1 MYERIMI
8 LIMAL
13 ILDLVFGDPHNW
25 FHPVM
30 AMGRGIEWLES
41 FLRKVFHISEA
52 AEEDKVK
59 KRIAGGILVVTELL
73 VFTLI
78 PLVIIHISRMFGETI
93 SWAISA
99 FLAYQ
104 MLAMKQLKVESMKVF
119 RALQRKD
126 IKGAREAVS
135 MIVGRDTKKLNEA
148 GITKAAVET
157 VAENA
162 SDGVVAPLLFMMVF
176 GVAGGWFYK
185 AVNTMDSMIGY
196 KNDKYRYFGTAAARL
211 DDVLNFIPARVT
223 ALFMVIAVAFL
234 NLNWKNALKIW
245 RRDAK
250 KSTSPNS
257 GQTEAVMAGALGVTL
272 LGDAWYFGKLVKKPE
287 IGDKLRDIEPEDI
300 EIANRVM
307 YLSVF
312 MIYFVGI
319 LIMREVMLKFG
330 FV

>member
-30 AMGRGIEWLES
+30 AMGRAIEWLERI
-41 FLRKVFHISEA
+41 LRRGLKISDDPEA
-52 AEEDKVK
+52 DKTK
-59 KRIAGGILVVTELL
+59 KRIAGGV
-73 VFTLI
+73 
-78 PLVIIHISRMFGETI
+78 LVIVVICIFTAVPIMIQHISRQFGDNI

-104 MLAMKQLKVESMKVF
+104 MLAMKQLKIESMRVF
-119 RALQRKD
+119 KALEKKD
-126 IKGAREAVS
+126 IKAAREAVS
-135 MIVGRDTKKLNEA
+135 MIVGRDTRRLNER
-148 GITKAAVET
+148 GIIKATVET

-162 SDGVVAPLLFMMVF
+162 SDGVVAPLLFMMAF
-176 GVAGGWFYK
+176 GVWGGWLYK

-196 KNDKYRYFGTAAARL
+196 KNDRYKYFGTAAARL
-211 DDVLNFIPARVT
+211 DDIFNYIPSRVT
-223 ALFMVIAVAFL
+223 ALFMVVSALFL
-234 NLNWKNALKIW
+234 NLNWKNAVRIW
-245 RRDAK
+245 RRDAS

-287 IGDKLRDIEPEDI
+287 IGDPLREVESSDIET
-300 EIANRVM
+300 ANRVM

-312 MIYFVGI
+312 MIYIVGI
-319 LIMREVMLKFG
+319 LIMRSI
-330 FV
+330 

>member
-30 AMGRGIEWLES
+30 AMGRAIEWLEM
-41 FLRKVFHISEA
+41 FLRKAFHISEEP
-52 AEEDKVK
+52 EEDKVK
-59 KRIAGGILVVTELL
+59 KRIAGGILVVIELL

-78 PLVIIHISRMFGETI
+78 PIVIIHISHMFGETI

-104 MLAMKQLKVESMKVF
+104 MLAMKQLKRESMKVF
-119 RALQRKD
+119 EALKKRD

-135 MIVGRDTKKLNEA
+135 MIVGRDTKRLNES

-162 SDGVVAPLLFMMVF
+162 SDGVVAPLLFMMIF

-196 KNDKYRYFGTAAARL
+196 KNDKYRYFGTVAARL

-223 ALFMVIAVAFL
+223 ALFMVIAAAFL

-300 EIANRVM
+300 ETANRVM

-319 LIMREVMLKFG
+319 LIMRGVMLKFG

>member
-30 AMGRGIEWLES
+30 AMGRGIEWLEML
-41 FLRKVFHISEA
+41 LRKAFGISEE
-52 AEEDKVK
+52 AEEDRMK
-59 KRIAGGILVVTELL
+59 KLVAGGILVVIELL

-78 PLVIIHISRMFGETI
+78 PVLVIHISRSFGENI

-104 MLAMKQLKVESMKVF
+104 MLAMKQLKRESMKVF
-119 RALQRKD
+119 EALKKRD

-196 KNDKYRYFGTAAARL
+196 KNEKYRYFGTVAARL

-223 ALFMVIAVAFL
+223 ALFMVIAAAFL

-287 IGDKLRDIEPEDI
+287 IGDKLREVVPEDI
-300 EIANRVM
+300 ETANRVM

-312 MIYFVGI
+312 MIYIVGI

>member
-13 ILDLVFGDPHNW
+13 ILDLVFGDPNNW

-52 AEEDKVK
+52 PEEDKVK

-73 VFTLI
+73 VFTVI

-135 MIVGRDTKKLNEA
+135 MIVGRDTKRLNES

-223 ALFMVIAVAFL
+223 ALFMVVAAVFL

-245 RRDAK
+245 MRDAK

-272 LGDAWYFGKLVKKPE
+272 LGDAWYFGKLVKKQE

-300 EIANRVM
+300 ETANRVM

>member
-30 AMGRGIEWLES
+30 AMGRAIEWLES
-41 FLRKVFHISEA
+41 FLRKVLNISEA
-52 AEEDKVK
+52 SEEDKVK
-59 KRIAGGILVVTELL
+59 KRIAGGILVVIMLL

-78 PLVIIHISRMFGETI
+78 PIVIIHISHMFSETI

-119 RALQRKD
+119 RALQKKD

-135 MIVGRDTKKLNEA
+135 MIVGRDTKRLNES

-196 KNDKYRYFGTAAARL
+196 KNEKYRYFGTAAARL

-223 ALFMVIAVAFL
+223 ALFMVIAAAFL
-234 NLNWKNALKIW
+234 NLNWKNAFKIW
-245 RRDAK
+245 MRDAK

-257 GQTEAVMAGALGVTL
+257 GQTEAVMSGALGVTL
-272 LGDAWYFGKLVKKPE
+272 LGDAWYFGKLVKKSE
-287 IGDKLRDIEPEDI
+287 IGDKLREIEPKDIET
-300 EIANRVM
+300 ANRVM

-312 MIYFVGI
+312 MIYIVGI
-319 LIMREVMLKFG
+319 LIIKFLYLR
-330 FV
+330 

>member
-30 AMGRGIEWLES
+30 AMGRAIEWLES
-41 FLRKVFHISEA
+41 FLRKVLNISEA
-52 AEEDKVK
+52 SEEDKVK
-59 KRIAGGILVVTELL
+59 KRIAGGILVVIELL

-78 PLVIIHISRMFGETI
+78 PLVIIHISHMFGDNI

-135 MIVGRDTKKLNEA
+135 MIVGRDTKRLNES
-148 GITKAAVET
+148 GIAKAAVET

-196 KNDKYRYFGTAAARL
+196 KNEKYRYFGTAAARL

-223 ALFMVIAVAFL
+223 ALFMVIAAAFL
-234 NLNWKNALKIW
+234 NLNWKNAFKIW
-245 RRDAK
+245 MRDAK

-272 LGDAWYFGKLVKKPE
+272 LGDAWYFGKLVKKSE
-287 IGDKLRDIEPEDI
+287 IGDKLREIEPKDIET
-300 EIANRVM
+300 ANRVM

-312 MIYFVGI
+312 MIYIVGI
-319 LIMREVMLKFG
+319 LIIKFLYLR
-330 FV
+330 

>member
-30 AMGRGIEWLES
+30 AMGRAIEWLEKA
-41 FLRKVFHISEA
+41 LRKTFKISDEPEA
-52 AEEDKVK
+52 DKTK
-59 KRIAGGILVVTELL
+59 KRVAGGILAVIMLV
-73 VFTLI
+73 VFTVI
-78 PLVIIHISRMFGETI
+78 PLVIMNISKMFGDNI

-104 MLAMKQLKVESMKVF
+104 MLAMKQLKRESMKVF
-119 RALQRKD
+119 EALKKRD

-135 MIVGRDTKKLNEA
+135 MIVGRDTKRLNET
-148 GITKAAVET
+148 GIVKASVET

-196 KNDKYRYFGTAAARL
+196 KNDKYRYFGTAAAKL

-223 ALFMVIAVAFL
+223 ALFMVIASAFL

-245 RRDAK
+245 MRDAK

-287 IGDKLRDIEPEDI
+287 IGDKLREVVPEDI

-312 MIYFVGI
+312 MIYIVGI

-330 FV
+330 VV

>member
-30 AMGRGIEWLES
+30 AMGRAIEWLEKL
-41 FLRKVFHISEA
+41 LRSVLKIKDGR
-52 AEEDKVK
+52 EEDKIK
-59 KRIAGGILVVTELL
+59 KRIAGGILVIVMC
-73 VFTLI
+73 VFFTMI
-78 PLVIIHISRMFGETI
+78 PLIIQKICHQFSDNIA
-93 SWAISA
+93 WAVEA

-104 MLAMKQLKVESMKVF
+104 MLAMKQLKVESMKVYK
-119 RALQRKD
+119 ALQKKD
-126 IKGAREAVS
+126 IKAAREAVS
-135 MIVGRDTKKLNEA
+135 MIVGRDTKKLNEK
-148 GITKAAVET
+148 GIVRAAVET

-176 GVAGGWFYK
+176 GVVGGWFYK

-196 KNDKYRYFGTAAARL
+196 KNDRYIYFGTAAARL
-211 DDVLNFIPARVT
+211 DDILNFIPARIT
-223 ALFMVIAVAFL
+223 ALFMVVASIFL
-234 NLNWKNALKIW
+234 NLNWKNAIKIW
-245 RRDAK
+245 RRDAS

-257 GQTEAVMAGALGVTL
+257 GQTEAVIAGALGVKL

-287 IGDKLRDIEPEDI
+287 IGDQLREVEVSDIEMT
-300 EIANRVM
+300 NRVM

-312 MIYFVGI
+312 MIYIVGI
-319 LIMREVMLKFG
+319 LIMREVMMKFG
-330 FV
+330 LT

>member
-30 AMGRGIEWLES
+30 AMGRAIEWLES
-41 FLRKVFHISEA
+41 FLRKVLNISEA
-52 AEEDKVK
+52 SEEDKVK
-59 KRIAGGILVVTELL
+59 KRIAGGILVVIELL

-78 PLVIIHISRMFGETI
+78 PLVIIYISRMFGETI

-135 MIVGRDTKKLNEA
+135 MIVGRDTKRLNES
-148 GITKAAVET
+148 GIAKAAVET

-162 SDGVVAPLLFMMVF
+162 SDGVVAPLLFMMAF

-196 KNDKYRYFGTAAARL
+196 KNEKYRYFGTAAARL

-223 ALFMVIAVAFL
+223 ALFMVIAAAFL
-234 NLNWKNALKIW
+234 NLNWKNAFKIW
-245 RRDAK
+245 MRDAK

-257 GQTEAVMAGALGVTL
+257 GQTEAVMSGALGVTL
-272 LGDAWYFGKLVKKPE
+272 LGDAWYFGKLVKKSE
-287 IGDKLRDIEPEDI
+287 IGDKLREIEPKDIET
-300 EIANRVM
+300 ANRVM

-312 MIYFVGI
+312 MIYIVGI
-319 LIMREVMLKFG
+319 LIIKFLYLR
-330 FV
+330 

>member
-30 AMGRGIEWLES
+30 AMGRAIEWLES
-41 FLRKVFHISEA
+41 FLRKVLNISEA
-52 AEEDKVK
+52 SEEDKVK
-59 KRIAGGILVVTELL
+59 KRIAGGILVVIELL

-78 PLVIIHISRMFGETI
+78 PLVIIYISRMFGETI

-135 MIVGRDTKKLNEA
+135 MIVGRDTKRLNES
-148 GITKAAVET
+148 GIAKAAVET

-196 KNDKYRYFGTAAARL
+196 KNEKYRYFGTAAARL

-223 ALFMVIAVAFL
+223 ALFMVIAAAFL
-234 NLNWKNALKIW
+234 NLNWKNAFKIW
-245 RRDAK
+245 MRDAK

-272 LGDAWYFGKLVKKPE
+272 LGDAWYFGKLVKKSE
-287 IGDKLRDIEPEDI
+287 IGDKLREIEPKDIET
-300 EIANRVM
+300 ANRVM

-312 MIYFVGI
+312 MIYIVGI
-319 LIMREVMLKFG
+319 LIIKFLYLR
-330 FV
+330 

>member
-30 AMGRGIEWLES
+30 AMGRAIEWLES
-41 FLRKVFHISEA
+41 FLRKVLNISEA
-52 AEEDKVK
+52 SEEDKVK
-59 KRIAGGILVVTELL
+59 KRIAGGILVVIELL

-78 PLVIIHISRMFGETI
+78 PLVIIYISRMFGETI

-135 MIVGRDTKKLNEA
+135 MIVGRDTKRLNES
-148 GITKAAVET
+148 GIAKAAVET

-196 KNDKYRYFGTAAARL
+196 KNEKYRYFGTAAARL

-223 ALFMVIAVAFL
+223 ALFMVIAAAFL
-234 NLNWKNALKIW
+234 NLNWKNAFKIW
-245 RRDAK
+245 MRDAK

-257 GQTEAVMAGALGVTL
+257 GQTEAVMSGALGVTL
-272 LGDAWYFGKLVKKPE
+272 LGDAWYFGKLVKKSE
-287 IGDKLRDIEPEDI
+287 IGDKLREIEPKDIET
-300 EIANRVM
+300 ANRVM

-312 MIYFVGI
+312 MIYIVGI
-319 LIMREVMLKFG
+319 LIIKFLYLR
-330 FV
+330 

>member
-1 MYERIMI
+1 MHERIVI
-8 LIMAL
+8 LIIAL
-13 ILDLVFGDPHNW
+13 ILDLIFGDPHNW
-25 FHPVM
+25 FHPVI
-30 AMGRGIEWLES
+30 AMGRTIEWLEML
-41 FLRKVFHISEA
+41 LRKAFGISEA
-52 AEEDKVK
+52 AEKDKLK
-59 KRIAGGILVVTELL
+59 KRIAGGILVVIELL

-78 PLVIIHISRMFGETI
+78 PLVIIHISHMFGENI

-119 RALQRKD
+119 RALQKKD

-135 MIVGRDTKKLNEA
+135 MIVGRDTKRLNEA

-176 GVAGGWFYK
+176 GVVGGWFYK
-185 AVNTMDSMIGY
+185 TVNTMDSMIGY
-196 KNDKYRYFGTAAARL
+196 KNDRYKYFGTAAARF
-211 DDVLNFIPARVT
+211 DDMMNFVPARVT
-223 ALFMVIAVAFL
+223 AFFMVIAAAFL
-234 NLNWKNALKIW
+234 SLNWKNAFKIW
-245 RRDAK
+245 IRDAE

-287 IGDKLRDIEPEDI
+287 IGDKLREIEPEDI
-300 EIANRVM
+300 ETANRVM

-312 MIYFVGI
+312 MIYIVGI
-319 LIMREVMLKFG
+319 LIFMLL
-330 FV
+330 

>member
-30 AMGRGIEWLES
+30 AMGRAIEWLEGV
-41 FLRKVFHISEA
+41 LRKVLSISDA
-52 AEEDKVK
+52 PEEDKTK
-59 KRIAGGILVVTELL
+59 KRFAGAILAIAIIVI
-73 VFTLI
+73 FTAV
-78 PLVIIHISRMFGETI
+78 PVIIQHITRPLGDNI
-93 SWAISA
+93 SWAVSA

-104 MLAMKQLKVESMKVF
+104 MLAMKQLKIESMKVF
-119 RALQRKD
+119 KALQKKD
-126 IKGAREAVS
+126 IKAAREAVS
-135 MIVGRDTKKLNEA
+135 MIVGRDTKRLNER
-148 GITKAAVET
+148 GIIKATVET

-176 GVAGGWFYK
+176 GVWGGWLYK

-196 KNDKYRYFGTAAARL
+196 KNDRYKYFGTAAARL
-211 DDVLNFIPARVT
+211 DDVFNFIPARVT
-223 ALFMVIAVAFL
+223 ALFMVISALFL

-245 RRDAK
+245 RRDAS

-287 IGDKLRDIEPEDI
+287 IGDALREVESSDIET
-300 EIANRVM
+300 ANRVM

-312 MIYFVGI
+312 MIYIVGI
-319 LIMREVMLKFG
+319 LIMRSI
-330 FV
+330 

>member
-73 VFTLI
+73 VFTVI

-104 MLAMKQLKVESMKVF
+104 MLAMKQLKRESMKVF
-119 RALQRKD
+119 EALKKRD

-135 MIVGRDTKKLNEA
+135 MIVGRDTKRLNES

-223 ALFMVIAVAFL
+223 ALFMVIATLFL
-234 NLNWKNALKIW
+234 GLNWKNAIKIW
-245 RRDAK
+245 MRDAK

-287 IGDKLRDIEPEDI
+287 IGDKLREIEPKDI

>member
-30 AMGRGIEWLES
+30 AMGRAIEWLDS
-41 FLRKVFHISEA
+41 FLRKVLNISEA

-59 KRIAGGILVVTELL
+59 KRIAGGILVVIMLL
-73 VFTLI
+73 VFTMI
-78 PLVIIHISRMFGETI
+78 PLVVIYISRMFGETI
-93 SWAISA
+93 SWALSA

-135 MIVGRDTKKLNEA
+135 MIVGRDTKRLNES
-148 GITKAAVET
+148 GIAKAAVET

-196 KNDKYRYFGTAAARL
+196 KNEKYRYFGTAAARL

-223 ALFMVIAVAFL
+223 ALFMVIAAAFL
-234 NLNWKNALKIW
+234 NLNWKNAFKIW
-245 RRDAK
+245 MRDAK

-257 GQTEAVMAGALGVTL
+257 GQTEAVMSGALGVTL
-272 LGDAWYFGKLVKKPE
+272 LGDAWYFGKLVKKSE
-287 IGDKLRDIEPEDI
+287 IGDKLREIEPKDIET
-300 EIANRVM
+300 ANRVM

-312 MIYFVGI
+312 MIYIVGI
-319 LIMREVMLKFG
+319 LIIKFLYLR
-330 FV
+330 